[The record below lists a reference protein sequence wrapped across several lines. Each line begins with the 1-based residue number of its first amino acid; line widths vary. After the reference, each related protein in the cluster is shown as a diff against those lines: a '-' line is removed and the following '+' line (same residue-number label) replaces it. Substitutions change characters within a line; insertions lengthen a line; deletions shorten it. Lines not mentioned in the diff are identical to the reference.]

1 MAVANTKSTI
11 VTNADATPRILT
23 ALHLFGGV
31 LKSLPAIVEVA
42 AADDAASVY
51 RLFRVHSSWRIEEV
65 LLASD
70 AITGLDDVNVGVYD
84 TAANGGAVVNENLF
98 ADDLD
103 LSSGLTWT
111 DVTYETTATNID
123 KVEKRLWELLGLSAD
138 PQKEYDICVTAIA
151 DPGGAGTIA
160 GLLRYSDNT

>member
-1 MAVANTKSTI
+1 MGVANTKSTF
-11 VTNADATPRILT
+11 VTNCDAAPVLPT
-23 ALHLFGGV
+23 AAYISHARLREQAAKL
-31 LKSLPAIVEVA
+31 EVA
-42 AADDAASVY
+42 AADDATSVY
-51 RLFRVHSSWRIEEV
+51 RLFRVRSDWRISEV

-123 KVEKRLWELLGLSAD
+123 KVEKQLWELLGLSAD

-151 DPGGAGTIA
+151 DPAGAGTIA